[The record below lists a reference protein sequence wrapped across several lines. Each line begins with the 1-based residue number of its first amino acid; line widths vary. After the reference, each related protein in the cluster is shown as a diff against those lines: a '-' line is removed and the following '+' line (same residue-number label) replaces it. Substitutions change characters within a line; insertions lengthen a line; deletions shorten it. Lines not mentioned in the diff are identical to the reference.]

1 MFPSDDNLRG
11 AHNKHAAN
19 RADDDTTL
27 ESVDGQRA
35 TISFSGNAHAI
46 TLSLHGIYNVLNATG
61 AIALTRMIM
70 GDELDTQ
77 QMLDSLSHITPA
89 FGRGEQIMVSGQPCE
104 LVLVKNPAGF
114 RLSLASF
121 NPDGY
126 ATMIAVNDN
135 YADGRDMSWLWD
147 VDFDSLRAQG
157 VAELSGVRAYDM
169 ALRLQ
174 YELVEI
180 SHVEPDLAA
189 YTAMLRLR
197 RELAKYTTVEEIA

>member
-1 MFPSDDNLRG
+1 MKSTQPLNCSIHTTNGVVVNRDDPRLGSRAFAIDVTAPIRSYGVHPDLQPLFPSDDNLRG

-46 TLSLHGIYNVLNATG
+46 TLSLHGIYNMLNATG

-135 YADGRDMSWLWD
+135 YADGRDMSCLGTCECD
-147 VDFDSLRAQG
+147 KHMYS
-157 VAELSGVRAYDM
+157 
-169 ALRLQ
+169 
-174 YELVEI
+174 
-180 SHVEPDLAA
+180 
-189 YTAMLRLR
+189 
-197 RELAKYTTVEEIA
+197 